1 MKRAFCVLL
10 ICVLLCGCT
19 GQTRCQRTVFA
30 MDTVMDLQIWSQDE
44 SALDAVED
52 IIRNLE
58 RRWSVT
64 DENSALS
71 KYNRGEDPDWTVEE
85 QALLSCLEELSRRT
99 DGAFDPTLGA
109 LTEIWGFYSGEYRVP
124 AQSQIDAALTADK
137 LDVGAA
143 LKGYAGKLASEEL
156 ESLGVSCALLNLG
169 GNIQT
174 LGTKPDGTPWQIG
187 IQHPEGGANIG
198 VLSVIGTKA
207 IVTSGDYQRCF
218 EVDGKRYHH
227 IFDAVTG
234 YPADSG
240 LTSVTVICEDGLL
253 ADVLSTAL
261 FVMGLDDATAFWR
274 QEGGFEA
281 VFITQSGAVYATSGA
296 ALSGCEYE
304 VIAHEE

>member
-52 IIRNLE
+52 ILQELE
-58 RRWSVT
+58 HRWSAA

-71 KYNRGEDPDWTVEE
+71 KYNRGEDPHWTTEE
-85 QALLSCLEELSRRT
+85 QALLEQLEQLSQWT
-99 DGAFDPTLGA
+99 NGTFDPTLGA
-109 LTEIWGFYSGEYRVP
+109 LTAAWGFYSDQYRVP
-124 AQSQIDAALTADK
+124 TQPELEAALIADE

-143 LKGYAGKLASEEL
+143 LKGYAGKRAAEKLASMD
-156 ESLGVSCALLNLG
+156 VTCALLNLG

-174 LGTKPDGTPWQIG
+174 VGTKPDGTPWQIG

-218 EVDGKRYHH
+218 ELDGKRYHH

-240 LTSVTVICEDGLL
+240 LASVTVICEDGLL

-261 FVMGLDDATAFWR
+261 FVMGLEDAATFWCR
-274 QEGGFEA
+274 EGGFEA